1 MQSIALYLH
10 IPFCETKCPYCDFN
24 TYAKI
29 ESLIPAYVSALRNE
43 IAAWGQILD
52 HPDVKTIFFGGG
64 TPSYLPPPELVS
76 VVETIRTSFRV
87 DPTAEVTLEA
97 NPGDFDRAKLATYLD
112 CGFNRISIGVQSLDD
127 TLLSTLGRRHTV
139 DDAISAFQMASD
151 AGFKNVSIDLM
162 YGLPYQTIEQ
172 WETTLKGALDLGPPH
187 ISMYALTLEGGT
199 PMERWVTNGQLPEPD
214 SDLAADMYIEAQR
227 IFDRSG
233 YAHYEISNWAIPG
246 FESHHNLVY
255 WQNESYLGVG
265 PGAHS
270 YLQHHRFSNLKPPRE
285 YVQKLKEPL
294 VVHRAE
300 NKAALGLMPV
310 VAEIEHIDTGL
321 EMAETMILGL
331 RLDQGI
337 NVKKFASRF
346 DNSPFCVYENI
357 ISDGIQKGLLEATEE
372 AIALTNKGRLLS
384 NEVFSQFF

>member
-10 IPFCETKCPYCDFN
+10 IHFCETKCPYCDFN

-43 IAAWGQILD
+43 IVAWGQILD

-64 TPSYLPPPELVS
+64 TPSYLPPPELVR
-76 VVETIRTSFRV
+76 VVEAIRTSFHV
-87 DPTAEVTLEA
+87 DPTAEITLEA
-97 NPGDFDRAKLATYLD
+97 NPGDFDRGNLATYLD

-127 TLLSTLGRRHTV
+127 TLLSMLGRRHTA
-139 DDAISAFQMASD
+139 DDAISAFQMASG
-151 AGFKNVSIDLM
+151 AGFENVSIDLM

-172 WETTLKGALDLGPPH
+172 WETTLKRALDLGPPH

-199 PMERWVTNGQLPEPD
+199 PMEQWVKNGQLPEP
-214 SDLAADMYIEAQR
+214 SADLAADMYIKAQGM
-227 IFDRSG
+227 FGRSG
-233 YAHYEISNWAIPG
+233 YAHYEISNWALPG

-294 VVHRAE
+294 AVHGAE
-300 NKAALGLMPV
+300 NKAAIESMPV
-310 VAEIEHIDTGL
+310 VAEIEHIDTQL

-337 NVKKFASRF
+337 DVKKFVSRF

-357 ISDGIQKGLLEATEE
+357 IADGLRKVLLKTTDGT
-372 AIALTNKGRLLS
+372 ISLTNKGRLLS
-384 NEVFSQFF
+384 NEIFSQFF

>member
-43 IAAWGQILD
+43 IVAWGQILD

-199 PMERWVTNGQLPEPD
+199 PCLLYTSPSPR
-214 SDLAADMYIEAQR
+214 
-227 IFDRSG
+227 DRTRS
-233 YAHYEISNWAIPG
+233 
-246 FESHHNLVY
+246 
-255 WQNESYLGVG
+255 
-265 PGAHS
+265 
-270 YLQHHRFSNLKPPRE
+270 R
-285 YVQKLKEPL
+285 
-294 VVHRAE
+294 
-300 NKAALGLMPV
+300 MPSS
-310 VAEIEHIDTGL
+310 A
-321 EMAETMILGL
+321 
-331 RLDQGI
+331 
-337 NVKKFASRF
+337 
-346 DNSPFCVYENI
+346 
-357 ISDGIQKGLLEATEE
+357 
-372 AIALTNKGRLLS
+372 
-384 NEVFSQFF
+384 

>member
-1 MQSIALYLH
+1 M
-10 IPFCETKCPYCDFN
+10 
-24 TYAKI
+24 
-29 ESLIPAYVSALRNE
+29 
-43 IAAWGQILD
+43 AWGQILD

-97 NPGDFDRAKLATYLD
+97 NPGDFDRANLATYLD

-294 VVHRAE
+294 AVHRAE
-300 NKAALGLMPV
+300 NKAAIGLMPV
-310 VAEIEHIDTGL
+310 VAEIEHIDAGL

-337 NVKKFASRF
+337 NVKKFVSRF
-346 DNSPFCVYENI
+346 DNSPFCLYETI
-357 ISDGIQKGLLEATEE
+357 LSDGIQKGLLEATEE
-372 AIALTNKGRLLS
+372 AITLTNKGRLLS